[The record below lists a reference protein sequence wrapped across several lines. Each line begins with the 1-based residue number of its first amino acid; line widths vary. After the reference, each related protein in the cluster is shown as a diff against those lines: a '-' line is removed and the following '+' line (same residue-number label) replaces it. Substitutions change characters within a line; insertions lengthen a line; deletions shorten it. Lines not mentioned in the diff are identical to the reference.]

1 MNDVI
6 NMTTSNKSC
15 LIIVCSTHHQNT
27 VKVAE
32 AMAEAI
38 NTSVIFVDDVQLDSL
53 SRYELIGFGSGIDS
67 GKHYQPLLNLVNQLI
82 PTKDQKAF
90 LFSTNSLQGEKKVME
105 DHRALHEK
113 LINKGYLI
121 VGEFSCLGFNTN
133 IFLKYFGGI
142 NKNRPNA
149 NDLQNA
155 KTFALNLITKL

>member
-6 NMTTSNKSC
+6 NMTIPNKSC

-90 LFSTNSLQGEKKVME
+90 LFSTNSLQG
-105 DHRALHEK
+105 D
-113 LINKGYLI
+113 
-121 VGEFSCLGFNTN
+121 
-133 IFLKYFGGI
+133 
-142 NKNRPNA
+142 
-149 NDLQNA
+149 
-155 KTFALNLITKL
+155 